1 MHKYGSLCSPT
12 AITVCLAAFIVITPD
27 PVLPSNSD
35 EKLYEQTFAL
45 RAYSHT
51 AWYGQVLSQH
61 IWSMLYFASCWNEE
75 GGLKVLHGHK
85 DTGGEKWKHWTCFM
99 QLERVWSAD
108 NVNLICMPF
117 TLVWW
122 YHLVHLIQLNWF
134 ADIWFWPQTKD
145 IPGNLQLE
153 SDAVGKNC
161 TYLIGLIQGTWL
173 LSDMFSEWFGSPH

>member
-1 MHKYGSLCSPT
+1 MKNFMSKHSPCAHIAIQLDMVRCS
-12 AITVCLAAFIVITPD
+12 ASIYEACYI
-27 PVLPSNSD
+27 LPHA
-35 EKLYEQTFAL
+35 EMK
-45 RAYSHT
+45 R
-51 AWYGQVLSQH
+51 
-61 IWSMLYFASCWNEE
+61 